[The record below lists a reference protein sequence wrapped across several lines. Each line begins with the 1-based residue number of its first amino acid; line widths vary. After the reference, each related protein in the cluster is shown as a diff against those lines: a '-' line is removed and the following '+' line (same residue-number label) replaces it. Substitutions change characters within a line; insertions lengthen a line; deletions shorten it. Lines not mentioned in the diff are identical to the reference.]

1 MSSGAAAAAGEPP
14 LAAAHFLTLPPA
26 DGAAPSTT
34 GSLSTTASAADLD
47 RAHYEDLP
55 LGLLHPTVLDHGT
68 AAGSPLAAGRRRY
81 LCYFL
86 HRHLE
91 FRLPEVESLAR
102 LAAEWQ
108 GGAAASSSGASGSC
122 SGGSPSPAVVWE
134 KPFGDRPE
142 SPFWYAHLPSE
153 EAARAVA
160 ARSVLAKAFI
170 EVWGEGETFE
180 ELQQSVAA
188 YPADEREKWTGPEQS
203 FKFVVEAWG
212 ATYTMKQQID
222 LIDRMEGCTNFK
234 GPIDLSN
241 PQNRFWLIIVKSNGR
256 GLPLLADR

>member
-1 MSSGAAAAAGEPP
+1 MPSHRGSYVLQTESLHTHIWQGLYTP
-14 LAAAHFLTLPPA
+14 LSV
-26 DGAAPSTT
+26 AAP
-34 GSLSTTASAADLD
+34 D
-47 RAHYEDLP
+47 P
-55 LGLLHPTVLDHGT
+55 LLLC
-68 AAGSPLAAGRRRY
+68 
-81 LCYFL
+81 LCPCRTPML
-86 HRHLE
+86 L
-91 FRLPEVESLAR
+91 
-102 LAAEWQ
+102 Q
-108 GGAAASSSGASGSC
+108 
-122 SGGSPSPAVVWE
+122 
-134 KPFGDRPE
+134 PE

-256 GLPLLADR
+256 GLPLLADRYYFGREVGVADRSVMFRCLPPQ